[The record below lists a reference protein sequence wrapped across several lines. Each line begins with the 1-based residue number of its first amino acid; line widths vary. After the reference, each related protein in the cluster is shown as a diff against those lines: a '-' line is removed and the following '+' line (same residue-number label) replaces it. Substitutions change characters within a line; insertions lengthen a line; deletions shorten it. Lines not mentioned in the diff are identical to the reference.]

1 VTSAFS
7 AGDQEAIFRAV
18 ADFNS
23 LIRSAQQSTTALNDM
38 GSAGDSV
45 GPSVSGGLDTAEG
58 RLTSFANKLD
68 TISGKL
74 TSTGKKMTLGVTL
87 PAVGIGAA
95 ALKTYADFD
104 LAITKAGTKA
114 DATTEDLKAMRAE
127 ALRMGAS
134 TTFSALDAANAMD
147 TLAAMGFNAKQ
158 TMQALPAV
166 MTAAQASGD
175 DLGTTA
181 QTVATA
187 IDAWGLS
194 SRQAGH
200 VSDVLATAANMSAA
214 NMTGMGEAFQSTGQ
228 LATTASASIEE
239 VSAAV
244 EVLAN
249 KGLPPAMAG
258 TGLRQ
263 AISFLAAP
271 HTDKAISTIEELGIV
286 TRDATG
292 KMLPI
297 HTLLENIAK
306 AVDPASKRLAKFDKE
321 HGFKTAAE
329 GRAQA
334 FTRIFGVEGA
344 NAINLLLAKGK
355 PLIIDR
361 MKDTEKWAKLQE
373 GLNKVLG
380 PEQAAAFI
388 QAHTEGDKFVATG
401 HDVQTTLTAM
411 NEASDGTAKSIAKI
425 QQQTVAAKIDNMV
438 GSFQTLAIKLVG
450 IVVPAITDVI
460 DAATSLAN
468 TFADFAED
476 HPLVVKVGVF
486 AAAIVAALGPVLW
499 IVGKVTGGVASLLRT
514 GAGIS
519 RLVRTGSFRAPVA
532 AEAGALGTAA
542 KPMQVYALRP
552 LPVFVENWAMMGA
565 VAGEAG
571 AVGGAEAGVAGA
583 AAGRAGTAG
592 AAGALGAG
600 EAAAAGAAGAGA
612 ATRLGLFSRIAAGS
626 KAFLGRGLRGGL
638 IGTAL
643 FLGADLVSGGQSEG
657 ARGLAGDALRGA
669 GIGAALGSFVPVI
682 GTGLGAGIGAGVGTA
697 VHFLKPG
704 GEDPVPLDPN
714 RARRIEAEQRTLAKI
729 RAAAI
734 PIEGAYRK
742 AINDTGEAHNK
753 LNASIA
759 ETVLKQTDLQAVT
772 AETGLTQT
780 DLTKAITGSNDKYQR
795 VLAIMEQSGSVT
807 VQQLETLDKLRQE
820 WRRGKQAAQDY
831 ADATG
836 TVLKGDR
843 RLMSA
848 QELLR
853 QSTKGIRAAHL
864 GVADSAALLQ
874 REEQKL
880 GNAVEANGH
889 TLNGQ
894 TLFGKRN
901 ANAIRDAA
909 AAALAHAH
917 AVTQQTGSV
926 KAGLQTLKDD
936 RQQILDVADAL
947 GFNKKKTREL
957 IDELFKVPKDVHSKV
972 NVNTRQAHDA
982 VTRLHQDIVGID
994 KHIVITVEMRRTN
1007 VLAAGYFTSRN
1018 YASGGELPGLA
1029 GGGELR
1035 GPGGPRSDRLLWPGT
1050 RVSAKEFVVNAADYR
1065 KNRSAVQQIN
1075 AGRPDL
1081 AMASLSRSLDRH
1093 RAELPKLTGL
1103 GGGAGGGSVSKT
1115 VVFSPTINNPVAETS
1130 EDSLSRTYAKLAYL
1144 GLDAVLD

>member
-1 VTSAFS
+1 MTSAFS

-23 LIRSAQQSTTALNDM
+23 LIRQAQSSTTALNEM
-38 GSAGDSV
+38 GDAGDGV
-45 GPSVSGGLDTAEG
+45 GGSVSEGLNTAEG
-58 RLTSFANKLD
+58 RLTSFANKL
-68 TISGKL
+68 SSVSEKL

-95 ALKTYADFD
+95 AVKTFADFD
-104 LAITKAGTKA
+104 LAITQAGTKA
-114 DATTEDLKAMRAE
+114 DASRAQMEAMRAA
-127 ALRMGAS
+127 ALKMGAQ
-134 TTFSALDAANAMD
+134 TTFSALDAANAMN
-147 TLAAMGFNAKQ
+147 TLAAMGFNAQ
-158 TMQALPAV
+158 QSMEALPAV
-166 MTAAQASGD
+166 MNAAQASGD

-194 SRQAGH
+194 SKQAGH
-200 VSDVLATAANMSAA
+200 VSDVLAQAANLSAA
-214 NMTGMGEAFQSTGQ
+214 DMTGMGQAFQSTGQ

-239 VSAAV
+239 VSAAI

-271 HTDKAISTIEELGIV
+271 HTEKAISTIQELGIV

-297 HTLLENIAK
+297 HALLENIAK
-306 AVDPASKRLAKFDKE
+306 AVDPASKRLARFDKE
-321 HGFKTAAE
+321 HGFASAQE

-361 MKDTEKWAKLQE
+361 MRDTEKWARLQE

-380 PEQAAAFI
+380 PDMAAAFI
-388 QAHTEGDKFVATG
+388 EAHTEGDRFVATG

-425 QQQTVAAKIDNMV
+425 QQQTVAAKIDNML
-438 GSFQTLAIKLVG
+438 GSFQALAIQLVG
-450 IVVPAITDVI
+450 TLVPAIDSVI
-460 DAATSLAN
+460 DVATDMAN
-468 TFADFAED
+468 AFAKFAKD
-476 HPLVVKVGVF
+476 HPLAVKVGAF
-486 AAAIVAALGPVLW
+486 AVAIVAALGPVLW
-499 IVGKVTGGVASLLRT
+499 IVGKVTSGVSTLLRA

-519 RLVRTGSFRAPVA
+519 RLARTGSFRAPIA
-532 AEAGALGTAA
+532 AEAGALGSAA

-571 AVGGAEAGVAGA
+571 AVGGAEAAGA
-583 AAGRAGTAG
+583 GALAGRAGSAG

-643 FLGADLVSGGQSEG
+643 FLGADLVSGGASHG

-669 GIGAALGSFVPVI
+669 GIGAAVGSFIPVI

-697 VHFLKPG
+697 VHFLKGG
-704 GEDPVPLDPN
+704 GEDRQPVDPR
-714 RARRIEAEQRTLAKI
+714 RARLISSEERVLAKLH
-729 RAAAI
+729 AAAI
-734 PIEGAYRK
+734 PVEGAYRK
-742 AINDTGEAHNK
+742 AITATGQAHND

-772 AETGLTQT
+772 AKTGLTQL
-780 DLTKAITGSNDKYQR
+780 DLTKAVTGSNEKYQR
-795 VLAIMEQSGSVT
+795 VLAVMEASGSVT
-807 VQQLETLDKLRQE
+807 VQQLKTLDRLRQE
-820 WRRGKQAAQDY
+820 WRAGKQAAQDY

-836 TVLKGDR
+836 TVLKGDQK
-843 RLMSA
+843 LMSA
-848 QELLR
+848 HELLTR
-853 QSTKGIRAAHL
+853 ATAGIRRAHL
-864 GVADSAALLQ
+864 GVADSASLLQ
-874 REEQKL
+874 SAEDRL
-880 GNAVEANGH
+880 HTSIAANGH
-889 TLNGQ
+889 TLNEG

-901 ANAIRDAA
+901 AAVIRDMA
-909 AAALAHAH
+909 AAALAHSH

-926 KAGLQTLKDD
+926 KAGLSTLRDD
-936 RQQILDVADAL
+936 RRQLLQVADAL
-947 GFNKKKTREL
+947 GLNREKTREL
-957 IDELFKVPKDVHSKV
+957 VDALFKVPKNVNSKV
-972 NVNTRQAHDA
+972 NVNTRQANDA
-982 VTRLHQDIVGID
+982 TDRLRGDLKSIPREIT
-994 KHIVITVEMRRTN
+994 ITVAMRRTN
-1007 VLAAGYFTSRN
+1007 PLAAGYFTSRN
-1018 YASGGELPGLA
+1018 YASGGAIPGLA

-1065 KNRSAVQQIN
+1065 KNRAAVQQIN

-1103 GGGAGGGSVSKT
+1103 GQQGGAVSSRT
-1115 VVFSPTINNPVAETS
+1115 VVFSPTINNPVPETAG
-1130 EDSLSRTYAKLAYL
+1130 DSLTRTYQKLVYL
-1144 GLDAVLD
+1144 GLDGQG